1 MEKLAKLAMLDIKC
15 EDSLL
20 EDIES
25 ILKMTD
31 ILSEVESEKS
41 EHHEEWQFRDDAV
54 KHSFDRED
62 LLSNAP
68 CVEDGFVIVPK
79 VVG

>member
-15 EDSLL
+15 GEGLMQ
-20 EDIES
+20 DIES
-25 ILKMTD
+25 VLKMTEV
-31 ILSEVESEKS
+31 LSEVKAEECEK
-41 EHHEEWQFRDDAV
+41 HAGRRFREDEV
-54 KHSFDRED
+54 KPSFDREE